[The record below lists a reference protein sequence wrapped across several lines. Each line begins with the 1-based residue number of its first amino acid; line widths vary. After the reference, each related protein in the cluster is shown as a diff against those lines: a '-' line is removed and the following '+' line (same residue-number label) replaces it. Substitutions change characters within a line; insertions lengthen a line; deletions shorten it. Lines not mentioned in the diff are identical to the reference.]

1 MKNRRMKTLFVGLL
15 VSLLAKTAFAQSQGT
30 RNFDFFYRVN
40 GQPLKIS
47 AVGKSYEEAFEKA
60 AKDCFSQLGGG
71 RKISE
76 DTGLAI
82 IDVCAN
88 PRTM

>member
-1 MKNRRMKTLFVGLL
+1 MKTLFIGLL
-15 VSLLAKTAFAQSQGT
+15 VSLLAKSAFAQSNSMQ
-30 RNFDFFYRVN
+30 NFDFVYRVK
-40 GQPLKIS
+40 GQAFKIS
-47 AVGKSYEEAFEKA
+47 AVGRNYEEAFEKA
-60 AKDCFSQLGGG
+60 AKDCFGQLGGG
-71 RKISE
+71 QKISE